1 MEKYLKKIE
10 AKLDVIVKLLCTKCV
25 EGKSTTEAILALEGV
40 GVSREFIS
48 ELTGSS
54 QPSIR
59 TIVSNAKKRNE
70 KAKAKR
76 KGKEE
81 KNNGQAAA

>member
-1 MEKYLKKIE
+1 MEQYLKKIE
-10 AKLDVIVKLLCTKCV
+10 AKLDVIVKLLCNKCI
-25 EGKSTTEAILALEGV
+25 EGKSTTEAILALEGI
-40 GVSREFIS
+40 GVDRELIS

-59 TIVSNAKKRNE
+59 TTVSNAKKRKG
-70 KAKAKR
+70 KAKGKR

-81 KNNGQAAA
+81 KTNGQAPA